1 MNDDGNGFG
10 IPDPTQPES
19 VEQLLTCAFPRF
31 DLTID
36 PTTVHGECLVSRFA
50 LKAGVAI
57 PDIIRTNAVAPP
69 IRNVRELLKVKDLL
83 VAIQGDT

>member
-1 MNDDGNGFG
+1 MMEMESAFLLQ
-10 IPDPTQPES
+10 PQPES
-19 VEQLLTCAFPRF
+19 VEQLLACAFLRF

-36 PTTVHGECLVSRFA
+36 STTVHGECLVSRFA

-57 PDIIRTNAVAPP
+57 PDIIRTNAASLSLS
-69 IRNVRELLKVKDLL
+69 NTRERLKVQDLL